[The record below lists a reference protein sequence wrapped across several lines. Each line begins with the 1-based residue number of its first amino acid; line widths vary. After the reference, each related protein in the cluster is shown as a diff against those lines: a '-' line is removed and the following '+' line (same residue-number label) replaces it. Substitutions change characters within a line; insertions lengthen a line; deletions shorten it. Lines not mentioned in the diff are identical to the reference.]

1 MRYGAA
7 LSLDTATR
15 PEGDKALNSPD
26 GVSATDVFA
35 VAAHVIERLANEQLP
50 VLGRAGELLAGR
62 LMAGGDI
69 YVFGTGHSRAVAME
83 LAGRAGGLAG
93 VKELVLDELVASG
106 RADWTELVDGTLE
119 RRPEAARA
127 LLEPVTIC
135 PLDSFIVISHS
146 GCNGAPVEMALQA
159 RQCDVPVVAITSL
172 EHSRMIT
179 SRHPSGLRLFEVAD
193 LCIDTCA
200 PYADTAIRLPSELG
214 VCSVSSIAG
223 VLIAQ
228 ALTSEIVGRYL
239 QAGVT
244 PPLLVSRNLSG
255 S

>member
-7 LSLDTATR
+7 PGLDSAPR
-15 PEGDKALNSPD
+15 PEGDKALSGRE

-35 VAAHVIERLANEQLP
+35 VAAQLLERLANEQLP
-50 VLGRAGELLAGR
+50 VLGRAGELPAGR

-69 YVFGTGHSRAVAME
+69 YVFGTGHSRVVAME

-93 VKELVLDELVASG
+93 IKELVLDELVAAG
-106 RADWTELVDGTLE
+106 KADKTELVDGTLE

-127 LLEPVTIC
+127 LLEPLTIE
-135 PLDSFIVISHS
+135 PVDSFIVISHS

-159 RQCDVPVVAITSL
+159 RQCDLPVVAITSL
-172 EHSRMIT
+172 EHSRMIK

-200 PYADTAIRLPSELG
+200 PYADTAIRLPCELG

-239 QAGVT
+239 QTGVK
-244 PPLLVSRNLSG
+244 PPLLLSRNLSG
-255 S
+255 Y